1 MRDIEREYMD
11 IKSVAEEQ
19 YDYIKV
25 LEEAIKQNGF
35 PSENIQKV
43 FDKLKSDRYENFK
56 VSRSLNL
63 DTIMIA
69 VCKYYGVDRDDVIGK
84 RRHRHITQ
92 PRHIVCYIAKFYI
105 PSLSLENIGK
115 YLGGRDHSTVIHGA
129 SSIMDDMSYNKTL
142 RMEVN
147 EIIESLKI

>member
-11 IKSVAEEQ
+11 TKSVAEEQ

-25 LEEAIKQNGF
+25 LEEAIKQKGF

-56 VSRSLNL
+56 VSRSLDLN
-63 DTIMIA
+63 TIMTS
-69 VCKYYGVDRDDVIGK
+69 VCKYYGVDKEDVLGK
-84 RRHRHITQ
+84 RRHRHIMI
-92 PRHIVCYIAKFYI
+92 PRHIFCYIAKFHL
-105 PSLSLENIGK
+105 PSLSLKTIGE

-129 SSIMDDMSYNKTL
+129 SSMADDMSCNKTL

>member
-1 MRDIEREYMD
+1 MRDIEKEYID
-11 IKSVAEEQ
+11 TKSVAEEQ

-25 LEEAIKQNGF
+25 LEEAIKQNGIA
-35 PSENIQKV
+35 SENIQQV

-56 VSRSLNL
+56 VSRSLDLN
-63 DTIMIA
+63 TIMIA
-69 VCKYYGVDRDDVIGK
+69 VCKYYGVDKEDVLGK
-84 RRHRHITQ
+84 RRHRHIII

-105 PSLSLENIGK
+105 PSLSLKTIGK

-129 SSIMDDMSYNKTL
+129 SSIVDDMSYNKTL

-147 EIIESLKI
+147 EIVESLKI